1 MCRPHVQLRQ
11 LVRLSVA
18 LLGLAL
24 LVSLLRETGP
34 SRVAN
39 QLRTMAWGLGL
50 IVVLAGISHL
60 TKTLAW
66 RLTFLCDIRDVSF
79 ARMFGLRLVSETI
92 GSFGLPGQ
100 VLGETA
106 RVYLLGSALPVADSV
121 SSVTLDRGLY
131 ILTAALVSVT
141 GIIAGVFLLSLSATW
156 RLYASL
162 FACSLVVLLV
172 ITAVA
177 FQRRW
182 PVLSG
187 AAKSIG
193 RLPWFKNW
201 LEGKQ
206 SVFESA
212 EGNLFSFHREAPK
225 AFWASLTLNLACHGM
240 AVLEVY
246 VLLHFMGARTGLLG
260 ALVLEAFT
268 KLLNVVG
275 ALNPGNF
282 GTYEGGNMILARL
295 IGIAGAAGLTLGLCR
310 RARSLFW
317 KGIGFL
323 CLLTISRSTLQG
335 RRDRPELPQRTA
347 AVEASF
353 TSISMGVR

>member
-1 MCRPHVQLRQ
+1 MSRPHVQLRQ
-11 LVRLSVA
+11 LVRLPVA
-18 LLGLAL
+18 LLGITL
-24 LVSLLRETGP
+24 LGSLIRGTGP
-34 SRVAN
+34 STLVG
-39 QLRTMAWGLGL
+39 QVKTVGWGLGL
-50 IVVLAGISHL
+50 VIFLGGISHL

-79 ARMFGLRLVSETI
+79 ARTFGLRLVSETI

-131 ILTAALVSVT
+131 ILTSALVSVA
-141 GIIAGVFLLSLSATW
+141 GIVAALFLLSLSAIW

-162 FACSLVVLLV
+162 FASSLAVLLV
-172 ITAVA
+172 VTAVA

-182 PVLSG
+182 SVFSG
-187 AAKSIG
+187 TARAIAS
-193 RLPWFKNW
+193 LPWFKNW
-201 LEGKQ
+201 LDGKQ
-206 SVFESA
+206 AVIESA
-212 EGNLFSFHREAPK
+212 ENNLFAFCQQNPK
-225 AFWASLTLNLACHGM
+225 AFCASLTLNLACHGM
-240 AVLEVY
+240 AILEVY
-246 VLLHFMGARTGLLG
+246 LLLHFAGARTGILG

-268 KLLNVVG
+268 KLINVVG

-295 IGIAGAAGLTLGLCR
+295 VGITSPAGLTLGLCR

-317 KGIGFL
+317 KAIGLL
-323 CLLTISRSTLQG
+323 CLIAMSRSAQQARRSLQV
-335 RRDRPELPQRTA
+335 RYN
-347 AVEASF
+347 AVEVS
-353 TSISMGVR
+353 